1 MGSKS
6 SKPTPSPTPEASI
19 QYFSNL
25 ARAWLIGCDVPGPVE
40 DLEVV
45 ADPTKPSITL
55 RWRPPSNLHEVC
67 RATDVKFLIRVTNVD
82 SSAVV
87 DETRL
92 KWDSFFHPVTYT
104 YTKSTLAPMTEYSF
118 KVVVTRTLGVQ
129 GEPRCV
135 QQYFSE
141 FQSVDCHVSKTTIL
155 DCLVIKSSITI
166 IDMKFL
172 VVYLY
177 KQEGEPPCCTQ
188 FVQVKRAPS
197 TVMKK
202 RA

>member
-6 SKPTPSPTPEASI
+6 SKPTPFPTPETSI
-19 QYFSNL
+19 QYYSNC

-67 RATDVKFLIRVTNVD
+67 RGHRVTDVKFLICVTNVNL
-82 SSAVV
+82 SAVV

-92 KWDSFFHPVTYT
+92 KWDSFFHPITYT
-104 YTKSTLAPMTEYSF
+104 YTKSTLAPLTEYSF
-118 KVVVTRTLGVQ
+118 KVVVTRTLGVR

-135 QQYFSE
+135 QQFFSE
-141 FQSVDCHVSKTTIL
+141 FQSVDCHVSKYMIL
-155 DCLVIKSSITI
+155 DYLVIKSSITV
-166 IDMKFL
+166 IDTKFL
-172 VVYLY
+172 VVCLY
-177 KQEGEPPCCTQ
+177 KQEG
-188 FVQVKRAPS
+188 
-197 TVMKK
+197 
-202 RA
+202 